1 MKIHKHFNTKIL
13 NPILKNW
20 PNFGIIVF
28 LYSFPIL
35 FMWVRHGVHIALY
48 GTLLIFV
55 YELATSSSKSYW
67 SKKSLLIFF
76 SLSSIFIATALQ
88 QILTGNF
95 NENAFD
101 GPSRLLIAGIIF
113 LYLRQK
119 NIDYFRIIEISIPIG
134 LVLLAVYLQI
144 NQKYFWGQRWAN
156 SFVDPNSLGSQ
167 ATILSLLCI
176 LTIDLN
182 SRRTINLLKLIGML
196 CGFYI
201 SINTESRGGWSTLP
215 AMIACW
221 LIIKFKE
228 NSAIH
233 LDKNQLSVIF
243 ITFSSLIV
251 GVITLIALNDVIHNR
266 LLLTINEVTTWL
278 KNPTIYTSAGS
289 RLSMWVA
296 SAQLITENW
305 MGYGD
310 LVVKDIATKHPL
322 NFGIHQNGV
331 KDLIQAGPHSD
342 ILSKGLSL
350 GIFGIFSY
358 LSLIFFPLFIF
369 FKSVTASN
377 FISSKAAQMGCIY
390 ISGVFVSGLFNETLS
405 LKYLCSFYGLMIACL
420 AADVLRDNSHTTE
433 LNGKAV

>member
-1 MKIHKHFNTKIL
+1 MHQMANQINLIRFL
-13 NPILKNW
+13 
-20 PNFGIIVF
+20 VF
-28 LYSFPIL
+28 SFPIA
-35 FMWVRHGVHIALY
+35 FMSIRHGVHLALY
-48 GTLLIFV
+48 GTLLLFI
-55 YELATSSSKSYW
+55 YELATSSGKSYW
-67 SKKSLLIFF
+67 SKKSFLIFF

-88 QILTGNF
+88 QILAGNF

-167 ATILSLLCI
+167 ATILSLICI
-176 LTIDLN
+176 LTIDIN
-182 SRRTINLLKLIGML
+182 SRKTINLLKLIGVL

-215 AMIACW
+215 AMIICW

-228 NSAIH
+228 KSAFR
-233 LDKNQLSVIF
+233 LDKNQLKVIF
-243 ITFSSLIV
+243 ITLSSLIV
-251 GVITLIALNDVIHNR
+251 GVATLIVLNDVIHNR
-266 LLLTINEVTTWL
+266 LSLTINEVTTWL
-278 KNPTIYTSAGS
+278 KNPTIYSSAGT

-296 SAQLITENW
+296 STQLITENW
-305 MGYGD
+305 IGYGD
-310 LVVKDIATKHPL
+310 LVIKDIAAKHPL
-322 NFGIHQNGV
+322 NFGIHQNGI

-358 LSLIFFPLFIF
+358 FSLIFFPFFIF
-369 FKSVTASN
+369 FKNVTASN

-390 ISGVFVSGLFNETLS
+390 ISGVFISGLFNETLS

-433 LNGKAV
+433 FNGKAV

>member
-1 MKIHKHFNTKIL
+1 MP
-13 NPILKNW
+13 PIVNQNNLIR
-20 PNFGIIVF
+20 FLVF
-28 LYSFPIL
+28 SFPIA
-35 FMWVRHGVHIALY
+35 FMSIRHGVHIALY
-48 GTLLIFV
+48 GTLLIFI
-55 YELATSSSKSYW
+55 YELANSGSKFHW
-67 SKKSLLIFF
+67 SRKSFLIFF
-76 SLSSIFIATALQ
+76 SLSSIFITTALQ

-101 GPSRLLIAGIIF
+101 GPSRLFIAGIIF

-134 LVLLAVYLQI
+134 LVLLAIYLQT

-167 ATILSLLCI
+167 ATILSLICI
-176 LTIDLN
+176 LSINLN
-182 SRRTINLLKLIGML
+182 SRKAVNFLKLIGML

-201 SINTESRGGWSTLP
+201 SINAESRGGWSTFP
-215 AMIACW
+215 VIIACW

-228 NSAIH
+228 IKAYH
-233 LDKNQLSVIF
+233 LDKNQLRMIL
-243 ITFSSLIV
+243 ITFSSLIL
-251 GVITLIALNDVIHNR
+251 GVVTVTALNDVIHNR
-266 LLLTINEVTTWL
+266 LTLTINEVIAWL
-278 KNPTIYTSAGS
+278 KDPTIYSSAGS

-296 SAQLITENW
+296 STQLITENW
-305 MGYGD
+305 IGYGEI
-310 LVVKDIATKHPL
+310 VVKDIAANHPL

-358 LSLIFFPLFIF
+358 LALIFFPFFIF
-369 FKSVTASN
+369 FKNITSSN
-377 FISSKAAQMGCIY
+377 LRSSKAAQMGCIY
-390 ISGVFVSGLFNETLS
+390 ISGIFISGLFNEILS

-420 AADVLRDNSHTTE
+420 SADVLRDNSHTTE
-433 LNGKAV
+433 LHGKVA